1 MGINGAPHTVSCWKE
16 ISGTLLSSS
25 RLATT
30 RQCMQASDPSSHTD
44 GYKRTCTGAGRAP
57 GARSSLMWQH
67 CWECYCLALSFSKL
81 SEFFTENFFFFF
93 WLGLFFHFLKF
104 YGSRVD
110 LQCCDNFCYTTKWLG
125 STYTAHSFSDSFPTQ
140 IIPEYWV
147 VFCAKERVP
156 TGWLTIPYIALW
168 KK

>member
-1 MGINGAPHTVSCWKE
+1 MEPLTQSVVEKRSPGRCWVAADWPPPGSVCKPL
-16 ISGTLLSSS
+16 IHQVT
-25 RLATT
+25 
-30 RQCMQASDPSSHTD
+30 QTD
-44 GYKRTCTGAGRAP
+44 TNGRARVP
-57 GARSSLMWQH
+57 EELREHVHLWCDSTAGNVTVLLYPSLN
-67 CWECYCLALSFSKL
+67 CLNFLRK
-81 SEFFTENFFFFF
+81 TFFFFF